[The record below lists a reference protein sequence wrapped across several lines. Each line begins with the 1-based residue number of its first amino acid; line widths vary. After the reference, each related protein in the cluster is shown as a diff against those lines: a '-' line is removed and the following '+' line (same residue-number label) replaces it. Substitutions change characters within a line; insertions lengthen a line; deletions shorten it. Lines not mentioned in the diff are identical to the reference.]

1 MLGSHHDKIGVGAR
15 FHEEERAAGT
25 VRNST
30 SGVAETFT
38 GASSQPE
45 YERWRKRTQAFLP
58 VKEAGLYVDLD
69 NDGKLGS
76 EPPVAVGKNTA
87 AACIDY
93 ARSEVQRLYAA
104 KIVRN
109 LLPPLPKPKQV
120 STSVDPR

>member
-104 KIVRN
+104 
-109 LLPPLPKPKQV
+109 
-120 STSVDPR
+120 SA